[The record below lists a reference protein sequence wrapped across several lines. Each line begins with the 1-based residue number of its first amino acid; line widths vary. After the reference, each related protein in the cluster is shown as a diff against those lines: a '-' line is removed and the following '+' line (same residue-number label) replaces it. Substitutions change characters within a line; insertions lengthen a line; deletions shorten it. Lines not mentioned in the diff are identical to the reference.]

1 MAKPLPL
8 AVYGP
13 VTPISPAVRVTG
25 VLSGA
30 DVTVLANDGPVGHA
44 TAGSAGE
51 LWVPLT
57 SQPGVGQNISAVQK
71 NADGTSDPSLATVP
85 VIDVPNP
92 LPVPVIFSDLN
103 TCMVDI
109 WAGALVPGAKVITT
123 IGGAPFGSTV
133 PSQPNSYLGIN
144 PTLGI
149 GAGARAEVHQEATVG
164 GLLRV
169 GKTVQSLLI
178 PAFTTPKDLLPAP
191 VLGPLVQCDT
201 SRTFLQVTAGAAL
214 SIVNESQS
222 ESWINAT
229 AAYKGYGAPPLIK
242 GKAVAKQSM
251 PRCHREG
258 ESVTLPVAT

>member
-71 NADGTSDPSLATVP
+71 NADGTSDPSLATVT

-123 IGGAPFGSTV
+123 IGGAPFGSLRSSFSTNRRRQRHSRPV
-133 PSQPNSYLGIN
+133 VERFPRPKSIQSLVVRTGDVMLQNGQTPL
-144 PTLGI
+144 
-149 GAGARAEVHQEATVG
+149 R
-164 GLLRV
+164 LRV
-169 GKTVQSLLI
+169 RVGSIGRSQ
-178 PAFTTPKDLLPAP
+178 
-191 VLGPLVQCDT
+191 G
-201 SRTFLQVTAGAAL
+201 SREQEKHC
-214 SIVNESQS
+214 NENR
-222 ESWINAT
+222 ILFH
-229 AAYKGYGAPPLIK
+229 GV
-242 GKAVAKQSM
+242 VAN
-251 PRCHREG
+251 P
-258 ESVTLPVAT
+258 